1 MDENQQNESNTLV
14 AWVVGVA
21 AAIAVA
27 VALITAFV
35 AAFSGGSTP
44 APAAASATD
53 KAPVALVE
61 VDQPP
66 ALATGEGVPELLKFH
81 FEVGKADLPA
91 DAAAQVQA
99 LVEFLKTA
107 PDARLGISGFHDKTG
122 DAASN
127 RELAKNRALATR
139 ALLIEAGAPA
149 DRLILVRPQETD
161 AGADDR
167 EARRVEV
174 FPTR

>member
-35 AAFSGGSTP
+35 AAFSGAP
-44 APAAASATD
+44 APAAAPAAD

-91 DAAAQVQA
+91 DAATQVQA
-99 LVEFLKTA
+99 LVEFLRTA

-139 ALLIEAGAPA
+139 TLLIEAGAPA